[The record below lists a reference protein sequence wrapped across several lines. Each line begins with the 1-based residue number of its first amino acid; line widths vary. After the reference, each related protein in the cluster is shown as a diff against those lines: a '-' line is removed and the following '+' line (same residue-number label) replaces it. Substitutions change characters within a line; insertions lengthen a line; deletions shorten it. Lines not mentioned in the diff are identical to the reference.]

1 MNWWWGDVQ
10 HLGPIEGAPWHLL
23 RIIGQLKKIFCKL
36 HHKQMNESP
45 LLKFCSLNI
54 FRICS
59 KRICCKQEADKV
71 LIQVQPGAKSDYLLR
86 RRLAISVTTD
96 EHQLHEKFMTHYS
109 SEELNRHKTE
119 TDLTKEELLCWR
131 RIHGGKTRNHLP
143 DHWAHDADAVGI
155 PLHDSAHLAWR
166 FPQRQGVLVNV
177 EQISRPSAA
186 AEGLILAD
194 DVWCVQESLEEGQQS
209 LSRWSLIPQDYME
222 DQAWTL
228 GSCNPENNSCSKGRT
243 FLGSSKRTT
252 L

>member
-45 LLKFCSLNI
+45 LLKFFSLNI

-86 RRLAISVTTD
+86 RRPAISVTTD

-109 SEELNRHKTE
+109 SEELNRHK
-119 TDLTKEELLCWR
+119 KR
-131 RIHGGKTRNHLP
+131 RIWLKR
-143 DHWAHDADAVGI
+143 
-155 PLHDSAHLAWR
+155 
-166 FPQRQGVLVNV
+166 
-177 EQISRPSAA
+177 
-186 AEGLILAD
+186 
-194 DVWCVQESLEEGQQS
+194 
-209 LSRWSLIPQDYME
+209 
-222 DQAWTL
+222 
-228 GSCNPENNSCSKGRT
+228 SCSAEEEFMEERRGT
-243 FLGSSKRTT
+243 ICLITELMMLMLWAFLFMTQHIWRGDFHRDREF
-252 L
+252 